1 MKYWRIPLDQG
12 TAHPNKIPKKVII
25 QERCKGCGFCIS
37 FCPRGVLQF
46 SADFNKKG
54 YHFPYV
60 ADGSKCADCR
70 FCEDLCP
77 EFAIYS
83 IGKDVNDEKNEQ
95 EKRRE

>member
-12 TAHPNKIPKKVII
+12 TAHPSGTQEKVII
-25 QERCKGCGFCIS
+25 QDRCKGCGFCIF
-37 FCPRGVLQF
+37 FCPRGVLQL

-60 ADGSKCADCR
+60 TDSSKCADCR

-83 IGKDVNDEKNEQ
+83 VEKDVNDKKNEN
-95 EKRRE
+95 EKHRE

>member
-12 TAHPNKIPKKVII
+12 TVHPIGRQEKVII
-25 QERCKGCGFCIS
+25 QERCKGCGFCIA
-37 FCPRGVLQF
+37 FCPRGVLQL
-46 SADFNKKG
+46 STDFNKKG

-60 ADGSKCADCR
+60 VDKSKCADCR

-83 IGKDVNDEKNEQ
+83 VEKDVNNKEERK
-95 EKRRE
+95 